1 MRSPAEIR
9 FRLRQELANAILWAF
24 PPSGGVVGVPAPLAG
39 LPDPATIAAVLKGTS
54 WADELIALADQ
65 IVAGHVPM
73 LGTCVETGPD
83 PAWRRDYLSGIETRP
98 VFFRRIPY
106 LDASK
111 VGDHKNIWELSR
123 HQHLVLAA
131 QAFTLTGDAR
141 YSQFA
146 IGQIRR
152 WRAENPFQC
161 GINWASSLEVAFRAL
176 SWIWIFHLLGSEMD
190 ADFKKEF
197 LTDLY
202 RHGLHLE
209 YNLSLYFSP
218 NTHLLGEALALHA
231 IGLLFPQF
239 KRSAQWRRAGRSIL
253 LDELGKQ
260 VHSDGGYFEQ
270 STYYHV
276 YTTDMFLFHHTL
288 EPLPDPARLGA
299 MAEFLAAV
307 VGPDGS
313 LPFIGDDDG
322 GRLFHPF
329 GPRNGF
335 ARATL
340 GTCSVML
347 GREYFR
353 CNERDLMEQALW
365 WIGPRAMTT
374 KPGRPVLAQSRCFP
388 ESGFVSMRADDIH
401 VVIKAGPFGPWGAG
415 HSHSDALSFV
425 ASAGG
430 AEILIDPGTYT
441 YVGDPVWRDRFRGS
455 AAHNTV
461 RVDDRDQADA
471 AGPFRWLNKPAVEVL
486 SWETGM
492 ESDQLEA
499 ACSYA
504 GIRHRRRVSFQK
516 RERALMVTDVIEG
529 QGTECLIEQFWHAG
543 CAVTEIERGRWSIG
557 ERAEL
562 TVDPKA
568 ECEALEGWRS
578 DAFASKRPAPVI
590 RVWMR
595 AALPVELK
603 TRLTL
608 RMSSGLPPSCAPP
621 ES

>member
-9 FRLRQELANAILWAF
+9 FRLRQEVANAILWAF
-24 PPSGGVVGVPAPLAG
+24 PPSGGVPDVASPLTG
-39 LPDPATIAAVLKGTS
+39 LPDPAGIAAVLKGTA
-54 WADELIALADQ
+54 WADGAIALADQ
-65 IVAGHVPM
+65 IVEGHVPM
-73 LGTCVETGPD
+73 FGTCVETGPD
-83 PAWRRDYLSGIETRP
+83 PAWRRDYRSGIETRP

-106 LDASK
+106 LDAAK

-161 GINWASSLEVAFRAL
+161 GINWASGLEVAFRAL

-190 ADFKKEF
+190 AAFRKEF
-197 LTDLY
+197 LTELY

-231 IGLLFPQF
+231 IGRLFPQF
-239 KRSAQWRRAGRSIL
+239 KRSAHWRRAGRSIL
-253 LDELGKQ
+253 LDELAKQ

-288 EPLPDPARLGA
+288 EPLPEPARLEA
-299 MAEFLAAV
+299 MAEFLAAMA
-307 VGPDGS
+307 GPDGS

-340 GTCSVML
+340 ATYSVKL
-347 GREYFR
+347 GREYF
-353 CNERDLMEQALW
+353 NYDERDLMEQALW
-365 WIGPRAMTT
+365 WIGPGAMTT
-374 KPGRPVLAQSRCFP
+374 KPARLVPAQSRCFP
-388 ESGFVSMRADDIH
+388 QSGFVSMRADDIH
-401 VVIKAGPFGPWGAG
+401 IVIKGGPFGPWGAG

-461 RVDDRDQADA
+461 RVDGRDQADA
-471 AGPFRWLNKPAVEVL
+471 SGPFRWVNKPAVEVL
-486 SWETGM
+486 SWETGT

-516 RERALMVTDVIEG
+516 QERALIVTDAIEG
-529 QGTECLIEQFWHAG
+529 QGTECLIEQFWHVG
-543 CAVTEIERGRWSIG
+543 CAVTEIERGRWGIG
-557 ERAEL
+557 EAAEL
-562 TVDPKA
+562 TVDPQA

-608 RMSSGLPPSCAPP
+608 RMSSGLPPSCAPR